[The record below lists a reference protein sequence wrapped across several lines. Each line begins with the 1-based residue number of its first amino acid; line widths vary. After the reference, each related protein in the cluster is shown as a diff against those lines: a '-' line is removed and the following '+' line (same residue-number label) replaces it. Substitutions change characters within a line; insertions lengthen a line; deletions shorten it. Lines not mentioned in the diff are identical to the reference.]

1 MKTMIF
7 YPVILFAALVLVVT
21 WASGRRAS
29 AEEQR
34 EGMTLPKSCTLMSMK
49 PAERAVHL
57 ERLGMLRRSMS
68 DVTVLPEGFSFEV
81 DLSKMPLNDLQGWTE
96 NEQKCCA
103 QLKID
108 SQIVE
113 TGKRASVRV
122 VCDEGLKTEL
132 MQIFGLKA
140 GE

>member
-1 MKTMIF
+1 MS
-7 YPVILFAALVLVVT
+7 AASPQDRLRAATLQAHRERIGRVAQHLREQLDEPIDSAAVT
-21 WASGRRAS
+21 KLARSTS
-29 AEEQR
+29 V
-34 EGMTLPKSCTLMSMK
+34 KC
-49 PAERAVHL
+49 
-57 ERLGMLRRSMS
+57 RL
-68 DVTVLPEGFSFEV
+68 TI
-81 DLSKMPLNDLQGWTE
+81 LQGWAE

-113 TGKRASVRV
+113 TGKRALVRV

>member
-29 AEEQR
+29 AQEQR

-68 DVTVLPEGFSFEV
+68 SMKVLPEGFSFQI
-81 DLSKMPLNDLQGWTE
+81 DLSKMSLTDMQGWAE
-96 NEQKCCA
+96 NEQKCCS
-103 QLKID
+103 QLKIEN
-108 SQIVE
+108 QIIE
-113 TGKRASVRV
+113 TGKRAKVRV

-132 MQIFGLKA
+132 MKIFGLKA
-140 GE
+140 GG